1 MRDSRWFRTVRY
13 LAISFAALAS
23 LALAGGANWPRH

>member
-1 MRDSRWFRTVRY
+1 MPDGKWFRTVRY
-13 LAISFAALAS
+13 LAIAFAAMAS